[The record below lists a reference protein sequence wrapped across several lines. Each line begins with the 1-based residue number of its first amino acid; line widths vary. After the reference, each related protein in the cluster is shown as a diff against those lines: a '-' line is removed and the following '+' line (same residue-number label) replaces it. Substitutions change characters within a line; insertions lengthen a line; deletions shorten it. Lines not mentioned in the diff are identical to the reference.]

1 MISGLF
7 LFVYFLYNES
17 RGWCE
22 RDAPKCEIQWRFNLG
37 IQFGQEREKSY
48 GAVIINE
55 KKEFLLIRHRNGGH
69 WDFPK
74 GHKEEGESSK
84 ETAMREVF
92 EETGLR
98 VRLIEGFKE
107 KSKYSPK
114 PGVEKTVTFYL
125 GFSMGEV
132 KIQEEEILA
141 YEYLS
146 YDEAKVKITF
156 KESKSILASAK
167 QFMDTYLQS
176 NED

>member
-1 MISGLF
+1 M
-7 LFVYFLYNES
+7 
-17 RGWCE
+17 
-22 RDAPKCEIQWRFNLG
+22 G

-55 KKEFLLIRHRNGGH
+55 KKEFLLIRHKNGGH

-74 GHKEEGESSK
+74 GHKEAGESSK
-84 ETAMREVF
+84 ETALREVL
-92 EETGLR
+92 EETGLT

-107 KSKYSPK
+107 KSRYSPK

-132 KIQEEEILA
+132 QIQEEEILDF
-141 YEYLS
+141 EYLT
-146 YDEAKVKITF
+146 YDEAKARITF
-156 KESKSILASAK
+156 KESKSIIATAK
-167 QFMDTYLQS
+167 QFIDTYLQS

>member
-1 MISGLF
+1 M
-7 LFVYFLYNES
+7 
-17 RGWCE
+17 
-22 RDAPKCEIQWRFNLG
+22 G

-55 KKEFLLIRHRNGGH
+55 KKEFLLIRHKNGGH

-74 GHKEEGESSK
+74 GHKEAGESSK
-84 ETAMREVF
+84 ETALREVL
-92 EETGLR
+92 EETGLT

-107 KSKYSPK
+107 KSRYSPK

-132 KIQEEEILA
+132 QIQEEEILDF
-141 YEYLS
+141 EYLT
-146 YDEAKVKITF
+146 YDEAKARITF
-156 KESKSILASAK
+156 KESKSIIVSAK
-167 QFMDTYLQS
+167 QFIDTYLQS